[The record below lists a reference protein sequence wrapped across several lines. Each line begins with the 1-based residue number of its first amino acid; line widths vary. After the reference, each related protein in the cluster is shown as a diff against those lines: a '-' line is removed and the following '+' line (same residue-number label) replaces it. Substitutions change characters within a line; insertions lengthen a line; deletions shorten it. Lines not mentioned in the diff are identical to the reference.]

1 MIKPMAFRLLVFFVY
16 QSELC
21 YSTVTF
27 QSSL

>member
-16 QSELC
+16 QSDLC
-21 YSTVTF
+21 YSKVTF